1 MMANKNLKCHTKKL
15 EDIYLVNKVKKTIM
29 RIKKNFVLR
38 DVVGKKAIFCVGI
51 KAIDFRKIITL
62 NESGEWVWQEAQA
75 QGDFTAESLTVRV
88 CEEYDVTAEVA
99 QSYVTDFLE
108 QLDKEG
114 MIEK

>member
-29 RIKKNFVLR
+29 RIKKDFVLR

-62 NESGEWVWQEAQA
+62 NESGEWIWNEAQA
-75 QGDFTAESLTVRV
+75 QGDFTTESLVARA
-88 CEEYDVTAEVA
+88 CEEFDTTPEEAEA
-99 QSYVTDFLE
+99 YVTEFLE

-114 MIEK
+114 VIEK